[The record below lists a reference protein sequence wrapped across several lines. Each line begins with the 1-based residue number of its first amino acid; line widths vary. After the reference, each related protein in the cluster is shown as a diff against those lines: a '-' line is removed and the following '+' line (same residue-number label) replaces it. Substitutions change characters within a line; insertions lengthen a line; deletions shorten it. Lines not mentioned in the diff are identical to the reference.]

1 MIFHTEEN
9 VILHQPFGSKNTV
22 FLICENFKIMTFLYS
37 VNMVFHAKENIILL
51 FFRQHKYRL
60 PRFFKYDASFVNT
73 KERSCQ
79 NLILKD
85 SKVCFGTF
93 FSKME

>member
-1 MIFHTEEN
+1 
-9 VILHQPFGSKNTV
+9 
-22 FLICENFKIMTFLYS
+22 MTFLYS
-37 VNMVFHAKENIILL
+37 VNMVFNAKENILL
-51 FFRQHKYRL
+51 FFWGHKYRL

-79 NLILKD
+79 NLVLKD